1 MVTLGTFQSE
11 QSYFQNCRLVA
22 PNKNSNKNLIP
33 PPLNSEKHLYVHIS
47 IKIVRI
53 LYIDEITKY
62 MKIYFTFQKEWFN
75 SFLTFQNLNKESR
88 NTLFPEDVENMW
100 IPMFASRTTDDENKC
115 TLKEHDVAFVNIIP
129 NENFEYEHN
138 PKSDFQN
145 ALLFQDSELFM
156 KYYSS

>member
-1 MVTLGTFQSE
+1 MVTLGTFLLE

-47 IKIVRI
+47 MKIVKI
-53 LYIDEITKY
+53 LYIDEIERF
-62 MKIYFTFQKEWFN
+62 MKIECTFQKEWFN

-88 NTLFPEDVENMW
+88 NSLFPEDIENMW
-100 IPMFASRTTDDENKC
+100 IPIFTPRTSDDINKC
-115 TLKEHDVAFVNIIP
+115 IEKQHDAAFINIIP

-138 PKSDFQN
+138 QKSHFQN
-145 ALLFQDSELFM
+145 TLLFQDSEFFI
-156 KYYSS
+156 